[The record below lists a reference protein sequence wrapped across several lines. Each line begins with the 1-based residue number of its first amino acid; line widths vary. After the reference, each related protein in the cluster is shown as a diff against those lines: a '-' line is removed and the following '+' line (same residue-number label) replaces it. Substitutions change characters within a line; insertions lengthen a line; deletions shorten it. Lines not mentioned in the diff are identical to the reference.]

1 MGRGEQLRR
10 PAVKARDELR
20 DLGVDDAGA
29 ADEVVDLAPRGVIDL
44 VPGPRILAGNVS
56 TGPVR
61 QQQAREGRCAI
72 GHLGS
77 HVSDESHVVSLE
89 SDDEIDVIKVV
100 TGQRLLRWP
109 GALTPTESSAARVR
123 RLDGSPGIA
132 QVPAESMSH
141 PGRSR
146 RAREAAITE
155 RVALPVQTK
164 SRRGVGTPRPITCP
178 HDR

>member
-44 VPGPRILAGNVS
+44 VPGPRVLAGNVS

-77 HVSDESHVVSLE
+77 HVSDESHVVTLE
-89 SDDEIDVIKVV
+89 ADDEIDVIEVV
-100 TGQRLLRWP
+100 AGQRCAPMAGGADTHRIECGEGAPTRRQPGNRP
-109 GALTPTESSAARVR
+109 GAGGV
-123 RLDGSPGIA
+123 DC
-132 QVPAESMSH
+132 H

-178 HDR
+178 RDR